1 MSDTSRSSTG
11 TNWSSQGS
19 ANKPGQNVA
28 KGVEALKDK
37 VGDVL
42 DRGKSGLADSAYTA
56 GDSLN
61 QDVAK
66 LREDMAAIQKTL
78 SKFASEAGNEA
89 VKTAQNVGSAVTS
102 QMGDVAQQVGETASE
117 YASAAEPLGHHRR
130 DAAGRRGDRDDV
142 AGPRLMVATVLK
154 LVGFDLQRQLARLKA
169 QAEDFKDRTTDELKH
184 KAVDAG
190 LMIGLALAGLVF
202 VVLTVIAGLIALYLW
217 VEMERG
223 RFAGL
228 GAVALATAVLAALLF
243 ALAATRGKGKSANRL
258 AQPKPVLGAPA
269 AVSSDSDAFASSSR
283 PISSGAPGA
292 SLIDDITQDLTR
304 QAKTVANDAL
314 ESAADAVR
322 KSPREAI
329 LAALAVAVVAGVVV
343 GRRR

>member
-117 YASAAEPLGHHRR
+117 YASAATQQVKTFASEVETMARKNPLGTI
-130 DAAGRRGDRDDV
+130 G
-142 AGPRLMVATVLK
+142 ATL
-154 LVGFDLQRQLARLKA
+154 LVG
-169 QAEDFKDRTTDELKH
+169 
-184 KAVDAG
+184 VV
-190 LMIGLALAGLVF
+190 IG
-202 VVLTVIAGLIALYLW
+202 
-217 VEMERG
+217 MMSRG
-223 RFAGL
+223 RA
-228 GAVALATAVLAALLF
+228 
-243 ALAATRGKGKSANRL
+243 
-258 AQPKPVLGAPA
+258 
-269 AVSSDSDAFASSSR
+269 
-283 PISSGAPGA
+283 
-292 SLIDDITQDLTR
+292 
-304 QAKTVANDAL
+304 
-314 ESAADAVR
+314 
-322 KSPREAI
+322 
-329 LAALAVAVVAGVVV
+329 
-343 GRRR
+343 